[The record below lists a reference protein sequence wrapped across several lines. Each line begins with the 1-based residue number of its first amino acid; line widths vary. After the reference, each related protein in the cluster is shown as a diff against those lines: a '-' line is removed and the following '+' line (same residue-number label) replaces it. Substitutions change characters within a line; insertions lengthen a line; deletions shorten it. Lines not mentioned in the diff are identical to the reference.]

1 MVGNFKKLWLR
12 SRIDEYFSSS
22 PAGGLVD
29 KNSQQCVNREETFL
43 RVVSKAICI
52 DPAAI
57 FARFLRCARLTLAL
71 SDKRS
76 TKRSYGLVWTR
87 PNSKTVKTVITVV
100 N

>member
-1 MVGNFKKLWLR
+1 MVGNLKKLWLR
-12 SRIDEYFSSS
+12 SRIDECFSSS
-22 PAGGLVD
+22 PAGGFVD
-29 KNSQQCVNREETFL
+29 KNSRQYVNREETFL
-43 RVVSKAICI
+43 RVVSKAICV

-57 FARFLRCARLTLAL
+57 FVRFHRCARLTLAL

-76 TKRSYGLVWTR
+76 TERSYDLVWIR